1 MECARLIKQKD
12 KNDKKY
18 ISKAQEK
25 RFELLILK
33 EALKMKNEQLMV
45 SKIGKE
51 MKMKEEKIDNENK
64 IILKKDK
71 EAKKLEQLE
80 VEVLKRLRDT
90 HIKQQ
95 QAIEEIQTIFENRKK
110 SLPLNKREDFYSP
123 NKISQQQFS
132 TEFQA
137 LSDLA
142 EQEDGFGAEN
152 HSSMQDQDQN
162 QFKNE

>member
-1 MECARLIKQKD
+1 MRMECARLIKQKD

-90 HIKQQ
+90 HIK
-95 QAIEEIQTIFENRKK
+95 
-110 SLPLNKREDFYSP
+110 
-123 NKISQQQFS
+123 
-132 TEFQA
+132 
-137 LSDLA
+137 
-142 EQEDGFGAEN
+142 
-152 HSSMQDQDQN
+152 
-162 QFKNE
+162 